1 MFIRDRVHAELQE
14 GDLLTRLTWLREA
27 DIGDHV
33 VRTQV
38 NRATV
43 GQAQDD
49 IGAFDHEV
57 GDRLSVVLEEGLAHA
72 APDRRVVVEEQRHLI
87 AHDSEQAGHSAAD
100 YAYALTP
107 DAIDDA

>member
-1 MFIRDRVHAELQE
+1 
-14 GDLLTRLTWLREA
+14 
-27 DIGDHV
+27 
-33 VRTQV
+33 V

-49 IGAFDHEV
+49 VGAFDHEV

-87 AHDSEQAGHSAAD
+87 AHHGEQAGHGAAD
-100 YAYALTP
+100 YAYALTT
-107 DAIDDA
+107 DAIDND